1 MERYGPGEQQNLVF
15 KNFRPKRSPENTLKN
30 TLKTPIFFFQNMSC
44 GASMERYGPGE
55 QLRMVF
61 NDLRVVQPRVVPCA
75 ICTWVPSSPLYILRL
90 NFPSFRHAE
99 FYFEGVPK

>member
-55 QLRMVF
+55 QLWVLF
-61 NDLRVVQPRVVPCA
+61 KHFTVGGTTTG
-75 ICTWVPSSPLYILRL
+75 CTRGCHLVLYYITVKLSFLPSVCVSVL
-90 NFPSFRHAE
+90 
-99 FYFEGVPK
+99 YFEGVPK